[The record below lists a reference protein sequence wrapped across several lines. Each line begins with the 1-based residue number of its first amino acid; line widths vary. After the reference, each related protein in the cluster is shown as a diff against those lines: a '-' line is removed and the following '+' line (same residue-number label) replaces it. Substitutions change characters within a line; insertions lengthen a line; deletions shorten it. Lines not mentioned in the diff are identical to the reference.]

1 MVRIEK
7 PEVQRI
13 LEMHLKHKKNII
25 LEQDFPDADNDANP
39 NLGQITG
46 VKSGEGTT
54 NMDNNQDAI
63 DLKLIRD
70 AEKVGCLKNGRAQYL
85 KGTKKPVYVVRGA
98 KTGKTVV
105 FYPDM
110 TYKFT
115 DGSKSGKWK
124 CSKLQNAQVQQTS
137 QQNEINQ
144 LKTQFGWKTRE
155 DLKNITQEELT
166 QLYQK
171 HPKFEL
177 YKLKVESGKTGGYT
191 EIQQKFIEQAEAMG
205 YKLQLTPE
213 ETASGKYKQYKVPNS
228 ENFFPGGLTMF
239 YSAETAVTS
248 GSDIQQSFSELSQGQ
263 APRTRKECAE
273 TIKSYYE
280 AWETR
285 REIPQNVFDPM
296 KRRVQA
302 CVNTYGR
309 KFNSLGGLFSKVD
322 NYIDTLSGGSGGP
335 LTYGEDAKWRIAPPR
350 KVKK

>member
-1 MVRIEK
+1 MIRIEK

-25 LEQDFPDADNDANP
+25 SEQNAPDDDNDANP
-39 NLGQITG
+39 NSTQNTG
-46 VKSGEGTT
+46 AKSGTELTT
-54 NMDNNQDAI
+54 VDNNQDTI
-63 DLKLIRD
+63 DLQLIKN
-70 AEKVGCLKNGRAQYL
+70 AEKEDCLKNGKAQYL
-85 KGTKKPVYVVRGA
+85 KGTKKPVYVVKGV

-124 CSKLQNAQVQQTS
+124 CSKLQDTQTQQSS

-144 LKTQFGWKTRE
+144 LKTQFGWKTKE
-155 DLKNITQEELT
+155 ELGNVGQEELT

-177 YKLKVESGKTGGYT
+177 FKLKVESGKVGGYT
-191 EIQQKFIEQAEAMG
+191 DIQQKFIDQAQGMG

-228 ENFFPGGLTMF
+228 ENYFPGGLTMF
-239 YSAETAVTS
+239 YSSETAVTS
-248 GSDIQQSFSELSQGQ
+248 GSDIQQSFGELSQGQ
-263 APRTRKECAE
+263 APKTRKECAE
-273 TIKSYYE
+273 AIKTYYE

-285 REIPQNVFDPM
+285 RDIPQNVFDPM

-302 CVNTYGR
+302 CVNTHGK
-309 KFNSLGGLFSKVD
+309 KFKSLGGILSNVD

>member
-1 MVRIEK
+1 MIKIEK
-7 PEVQRI
+7 NEVKRI

-25 LEQDFPDADNDANP
+25 IEQE
-39 NLGQITG
+39 
-46 VKSGEGTT
+46 VS
-54 NMDNNQDAI
+54 NQDST
-63 DLKLIRD
+63 DLILIRN
-70 AEKVGCLKNGRAQYL
+70 AEKVGCLKNGKAQYL
-85 KGTKKPVYVVRGA
+85 KGTKKPVYVVQGA
-98 KTGKTVV
+98 KTGKVVV

-124 CSKLQNAQVQQTS
+124 CEKLQTLQSQELTQQS
-137 QQNEINQ
+137 EIEQ
-144 LKTQFGWKTRE
+144 LKTQFGWKTKE
-155 DLKNITQEELT
+155 ELGNVGQEELS

-177 YKLKVESGKTGGYT
+177 FKLKVESGKVGGYT
-191 EIQQKFIEQAEAMG
+191 DIQQKFIDQATSMG

-228 ENFFPGGLTMF
+228 ENYFPGGLTMF
-239 YSAETAVTS
+239 FSPETSVTS
-248 GSDIQQSFSELSQGQ
+248 GSDIQQSFGGISQGQ
-263 APRTRKECAE
+263 APKTRKECAE
-273 TIKSYYE
+273 AIKVYYE

-302 CVNTYGR
+302 CVNTYGK
-309 KFNSLGGLFSKVD
+309 KFKSLGGILSNVD

-335 LTYGEDAKWRIAPPR
+335 LSYGEDAKWRISPPR
-350 KVKK
+350 NVR

>member
-1 MVRIEK
+1 MIKIEK
-7 PEVQRI
+7 NEVKRI

-25 LEQDFPDADNDANP
+25 IEQE
-39 NLGQITG
+39 
-46 VKSGEGTT
+46 VS
-54 NMDNNQDAI
+54 NQDST
-63 DLKLIRD
+63 DLILIRN
-70 AEKVGCLKNGRAQYL
+70 AEKVGCLKNGKAQYL
-85 KGTKKPVYVVRGA
+85 KGTKKPVYVVQGT
-98 KTGKTVV
+98 KTGKVVV

-124 CSKLQNAQVQQTS
+124 CEKLQTLQSQESTQQS
-137 QQNEINQ
+137 EIEQ
-144 LKTQFGWKTRE
+144 LKTQFGWKTKE
-155 DLKNITQEELT
+155 ELGNVGQEELS

-177 YKLKVESGKTGGYT
+177 FKLKVESGKVGGYT
-191 EIQQKFIEQAEAMG
+191 DIQQKFIDQATSMG
-205 YKLQLTPE
+205 YKLKLTPE

-228 ENFFPGGLTMF
+228 ENYFPGGLTMF
-239 YSAETAVTS
+239 FSSETAVAS

-263 APRTRKECAE
+263 VPKTRKECAE
-273 TIKSYYE
+273 AIKVYYE

-302 CVNTYGR
+302 CVNTYGK
-309 KFNSLGGLFSKVD
+309 KFKSLGGILSNVD

-335 LTYGEDAKWRIAPPR
+335 LSYGEDAKWRISPPR
-350 KVKK
+350 NVR